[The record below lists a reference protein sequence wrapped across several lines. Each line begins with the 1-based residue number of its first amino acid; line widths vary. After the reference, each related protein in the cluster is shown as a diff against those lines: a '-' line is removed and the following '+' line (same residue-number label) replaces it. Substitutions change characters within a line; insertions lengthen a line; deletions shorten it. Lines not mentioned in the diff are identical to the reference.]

1 MHARLLLC
9 HVEVLQHIAV
19 VWNVSQLHGAIHAA
33 AAQSVLFFF
42 HTAATP
48 SLHHCHA
55 VIWNHM
61 PVNKHLVVHD
71 GTWAQ
76 L

>member
-42 HTAATP
+42 LTLLPHQICITA
-48 SLHHCHA
+48 
-55 VIWNHM
+55 M
-61 PVNKHLVVHD
+61 
-71 GTWAQ
+71 Q
-76 L
+76 